1 MSSILLVLPVPFR
14 RKNGD
19 LQIESQAWNVL
30 DKWSENFG
38 PNHGRLPSHARR
50 IRETGKVNR
59 VEIDT

>member
-19 LQIESQAWNVL
+19 LQIESQAWNVVSTNGQRTL
-30 DKWSENFG
+30 TE
-38 PNHGRLPSHARR
+38 HGRLPSHARR